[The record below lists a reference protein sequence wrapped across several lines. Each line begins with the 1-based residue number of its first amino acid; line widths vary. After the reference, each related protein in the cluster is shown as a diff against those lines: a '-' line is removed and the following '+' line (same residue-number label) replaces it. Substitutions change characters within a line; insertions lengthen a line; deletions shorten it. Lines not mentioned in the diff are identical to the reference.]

1 MKLHKRTLH
10 SMYVLALISPP
21 LFPPPPVAEVS
32 VSQCSEL
39 IFNTLALLN
48 NLTYYC
54 SDVMLSGHLPA
65 HDITL
70 CQVCKLVHHQNF
82 YF

>member
-54 SDVMLSGHLPA
+54 SDGCCLDTYHN
-65 HDITL
+65 DITL
-70 CQVCKLVHHQNF
+70 CKYVN
-82 YF
+82 